1 MNDQHHLSGNRP
13 GCGAPLCRGSCRC
26 RADLSWTGDAAPFDP
41 VQDFPL
47 RLIENDWPMYA
58 AMDHNDLVDRA
69 DITPVGVPEC
79 VHRGVLGMG
88 IVTSHRGAGPGP
100 RLLDACLEPAP
111 RCGITKVGLPVFTSN
126 TAAIALYRRADFT
139 DIATIKDYRRLDCV
153 SYDVLMMEKFLA

>member
-1 MNDQHHLSGNRP
+1 
-13 GCGAPLCRGSCRC
+13 
-26 RADLSWTGDAAPFDP
+26 
-41 VQDFPL
+41 
-47 RLIENDWPMYA
+47 MYA

-79 VHRGVLGMG
+79 VHHGVLGMG

-153 SYDVLMMEKFLA
+153 SYDPLMMEKFLA